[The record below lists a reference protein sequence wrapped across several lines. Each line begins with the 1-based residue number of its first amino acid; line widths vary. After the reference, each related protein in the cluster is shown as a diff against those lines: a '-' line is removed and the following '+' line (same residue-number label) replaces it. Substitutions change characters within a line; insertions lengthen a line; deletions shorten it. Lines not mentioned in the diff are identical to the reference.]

1 MGKLVGNVSA
11 DSRQALSYGVVMD
24 PMLTLVGALMLVISI
39 VLSPIS
45 SRVGMPVLLIF
56 LAVGMMMGKDGPGGI
71 EFDDFQLSFLVANLA
86 LGVILLDGGM
96 RTRAETFRVGL
107 KPAMMLATVGVAM
120 TALGAA
126 FVAWLV
132 FDLHWMTALLIGSI
146 ISSTDAAAVFSLLQG
161 RGLHLNE
168 RVSATLEIESGSND
182 PMAIFLTLMMVTLIA
197 SNGEHAIQDSL
208 ILLVKQFSIGG
219 VGGIVGGFLIAE
231 LANRIRLNPSLYPLL
246 VVAAGIS
253 VFSATNALGGSGFLA
268 IYLCGVVIG
277 NRQVRMMPMILQVH
291 DGLAWLAQLCLFLIL
306 GLLVNPSDLLP
317 LAGSGL
323 ILALALIF
331 VIRPLT
337 VMLTVWPFGF
347 NRRELGFISWVGLRG
362 AVPIV
367 LALFP
372 IIAGLPEAQLVFHA
386 AFFIVLVSLLV
397 QGTTITP
404 LARKLRLEIPANG
417 EPYRRLPLDAPA
429 AGDHE
434 LMLFPLRG
442 KHWETPSLLGQLRFP
457 KNTAVAGV
465 FRNRVCLQ
473 PNADLE
479 VSSGDMVA
487 MFATPSVLKELG
499 KALSGRQAP
508 KHLAERAFFG
518 DFVLN
523 GDALLGDVEQMY
535 NIEFHELSPE
545 LSLAECF
552 AKRTKGH
559 PVIGDTVV
567 LGPVTLVA
575 RAMEADQVTK
585 VGLKM
590 EISQNT

>member
-1 MGKLVGNVSA
+1 
-11 DSRQALSYGVVMD
+11 MD
-24 PMLTLVGALMLVISI
+24 PTFTLIGALMLVFSI
-39 VLSPIS
+39 VLSPLS
-45 SRVGMPVLLIF
+45 SRVGMPVLLVF
-56 LAVGMMMGKDGPGGI
+56 LVVGMLMGEDGPGGI
-71 EFDDFQLSFLVANLA
+71 EFDNVELAFLIANLA

-96 RTRAETFRVGL
+96 RTRVDTFRVGL
-107 KPAMMLATVGVAM
+107 KPAMMLATVGVAL
-120 TALGAA
+120 TAGGAA
-126 FVAWLV
+126 IVAWWV
-132 FDLHWMTALLIGSI
+132 FDLHWLIALLIGAI

-182 PMAIFLTLMMVTLIA
+182 PMAIFLTLMLVTLISQHQDGAFA
-197 SNGEHAIQDSL
+197 SGLLMLVQQFGIGAPAG
-208 ILLVKQFSIGG
+208 IL
-219 VGGIVGGFLIAE
+219 GGFAIVALT
-231 LANRIRLNPSLYPLL
+231 NRMRLTPALYPLL
-246 VVAAGIS
+246 VAAAGIA
-253 VFSATNALGGSGFLA
+253 VFSATNAIGGSGFLA
-268 IYLCGVVIG
+268 IYLSGVVIG
-277 NRQVRMMPMILQVH
+277 NRHVRMMPMILQVH
-291 DGLAWLAQLCLFLIL
+291 DGLAWLAQLCLFLML
-306 GLLVNPSDLLP
+306 GLLVNPSDLVP
-317 LAGSGL
+317 LAGGGL

-337 VMLTVWPFGF
+337 VLLTLWPFGF

-372 IIAGLPEAQLVFHA
+372 IIAGLPDAQLVFHA
-386 AFFIVLVSLLV
+386 AFFIVLVSLVV
-397 QGTTITP
+397 QGTTMAP
-404 LARKLRLEIPANG
+404 LARKLKLEVPAG
-417 EPYRRLPLDAPA
+417 EDPYRRLPLDAPA

-442 KHWETPSLLGQLRFP
+442 QNWESPKRLGQLRLP
-457 KNTAVAGV
+457 DNTAVAGV
-465 FRNRVCLQ
+465 FRDRQCLQ
-473 PNADLE
+473 PTKDLE
-479 VSSGDMVA
+479 VSTGDVVA
-487 MFATPSVLKELG
+487 MFATPAVLPELG

-523 GDALLGDVEQMY
+523 GDALLGDVEQVY
-535 NIEFHELSPE
+535 GIEFDELPPD

-559 PVIGDTVV
+559 PVVGDKVI

-575 RAMEADQVTK
+575 RATEADRVTK

-590 EISQNT
+590 DAT

>member
-1 MGKLVGNVSA
+1 
-11 DSRQALSYGVVMD
+11 MD

-39 VLSPIS
+39 VLSPLS

-56 LAVGMMMGKDGPGGI
+56 LVVGMMMGKDGPGGI

-107 KPAMMLATVGVAM
+107 KPALVLATIGVAM

-197 SNGEHAIQDSL
+197 SNGDHLVQDSL

-219 VGGIVGGFLIAE
+219 IGGIVGGYLIAE
-231 LANRIRLNPSLYPLL
+231 LANRIRLTPSLYPLL
-246 VVAAGIS
+246 VVAAGIL
-253 VFSATNALGGSGFLA
+253 VFSCVNALGGSGFLA
-268 IYLCGVVIG
+268 IYLSGVVIG

-306 GLLVNPSDLLP
+306 GLLVNPTDLLP

-347 NRRELGFISWVGLRG
+347 NPRELGFISWVGLRG

-372 IIAGLPEAQLVFHA
+372 IIAGLPEAQVVFHA

-404 LARKLRLEIPANG
+404 LARLLRLEIPANG
-417 EPYRRLPLDAPA
+417 EPYRRLPLDTPA

-442 KHWETPSLLGQLRFP
+442 ENWETPKALSQLRIP
-457 KNTAVAGV
+457 ENTAIAGV
-465 FRNRVCLQ
+465 FRNRACLQ
-473 PNADLE
+473 PKGDLE

-487 MFATPSVLKELG
+487 IFATPSVLKELG
-499 KALSGRQAP
+499 KALSGRHTP
-508 KHLAERAFFG
+508 KYLAERAFFG

-523 GDALLGDVEQMY
+523 GDALLGDVEQFY
-535 NIEFHELSPE
+535 DIEFNELPPE

-552 AKRTKGH
+552 ARRTKGH

-575 RAMEADQVTK
+575 RATEADQVTK

-590 EISQNT
+590 DASQNP